1 MKVTLTFNE
10 QRRAAYRQQGLWGDA
25 SLADYW
31 QQTARAMPDKIAVVD
46 NHGATYTYSALDH
59 AASCLANWM
68 LAKGIESGDRIA
80 FQLPGWCEF
89 TVIYLACLK
98 TGAVSVP
105 LLPSWREA
113 ELVWVLN
120 KCQAKMFFAPT
131 LFKQTRPV
139 DLILPL
145 QNQLPQLQQIVGVD
159 KLAPATSSLSLSQ
172 ILADNTPLTT
182 AITTHGDELAAVLF
196 TSGTEGLPK
205 GVMLT
210 HNNILASERAYCAR
224 LNLTWQDVFMMPA
237 PLGHATGFLHGVTA
251 PFLIGARSVLLDIFT
266 PDACLALLEQQRC
279 TCMLGAT
286 PFVYDL
292 LNLLEKQPADLSAL
306 RFFLC
311 GGTTIPKKVARE
323 CQQRGIKLL
332 SVYGST
338 ESSPHAVVNLDDP
351 LPRFM
356 HTDGYAAAG
365 VEIKVVDDARKTYGS
380 TESSPHAVVNLDD
393 PLPRFMHTDG
403 YAAAGVEIK
412 VVDDAR
418 KTLPPGCEGEEASRG
433 PNVFMGYFDEPE
445 LTARALDEE
454 GWYYS
459 GDLCRMDEAGYIKI
473 TGRKK
478 DIIVR
483 GGENISSR
491 EVEDILLQHPK
502 IHDACVVA
510 MPDERLG
517 ERSCAY
523 VVLKAPHHSLS
534 LEEVV
539 AFFSRKRVAK
549 YKYPEHIVVIEKL
562 PRTVSG
568 KIQKFLLRKD
578 IMRRLTQDVCEE
590 IE

>member
-46 NHGATYTYSALDH
+46 NHGASYNYSALDH

-98 TGAVSVP
+98 IGAVSVP

-172 ILADNTPLTT
+172 IIADNTSLTT

-224 LNLTWQDVFMMPA
+224 LNLTWLDVFMMPA

-292 LNLLEKQPADLSAL
+292 LNVLEKQPADLSAL

-323 CQQRGIKLL
+323 CQQLGIKLL

-351 LPRFM
+351 L
-356 HTDGYAAAG
+356 
-365 VEIKVVDDARKTYGS
+365 S
-380 TESSPHAVVNLDD
+380 
-393 PLPRFMHTDG
+393 RFMHTDG

-562 PRTVSG
+562 PRTASG

-578 IMRRLTQDVCEE
+578 IMRRLTQDACEE

>member
-46 NHGATYTYSALDH
+46 NHGASYTYSALDH

-98 TGAVSVP
+98 IGAVSVP

-172 ILADNTPLTT
+172 IIADNTSLTT
-182 AITTHGDELAAVLF
+182 AITTHGDGLAAVLF

-292 LNLLEKQPADLSAL
+292 LNVLEKQPADLSAL

-351 LPRFM
+351 L
-356 HTDGYAAAG
+356 
-365 VEIKVVDDARKTYGS
+365 S
-380 TESSPHAVVNLDD
+380 
-393 PLPRFMHTDG
+393 RFMHTDG

-510 MPDERLG
+510 MSDERLG

-562 PRTVSG
+562 PRTTSG

-578 IMRRLTQDVCEE
+578 IMRRLTQDICEE

>member
-46 NHGATYTYSALDH
+46 NHGASYTYSALDH

-68 LAKGIESGDRIA
+68 LVKGIESGDRIA

-98 TGAVSVP
+98 IGAVSVP

-172 ILADNTPLTT
+172 IIADNTSLTT

-210 HNNILASERAYCAR
+210 HNNILASERAYCVR

-351 LPRFM
+351 L
-356 HTDGYAAAG
+356 
-365 VEIKVVDDARKTYGS
+365 S
-380 TESSPHAVVNLDD
+380 
-393 PLPRFMHTDG
+393 RFMHTDG

-562 PRTVSG
+562 PRTASG

>member
-46 NHGATYTYSALDH
+46 NHGASYNYSALDH

-98 TGAVSVP
+98 IGAVSVP

-120 KCQAKMFFAPT
+120 KCQAKMFFAPM

-172 ILADNTPLTT
+172 IIADNTPLTT

-292 LNLLEKQPADLSAL
+292 LNVLEKQPADLSAL

-323 CQQRGIKLL
+323 CQQLGIKLL

-351 LPRFM
+351 L
-356 HTDGYAAAG
+356 
-365 VEIKVVDDARKTYGS
+365 S
-380 TESSPHAVVNLDD
+380 
-393 PLPRFMHTDG
+393 RFMHTDG

-562 PRTVSG
+562 PRTASG

>member
-46 NHGATYTYSALDH
+46 NHGASYTYSALDH

-98 TGAVSVP
+98 IGAVSVP

-145 QNQLPQLQQIVGVD
+145 QNQLPQLQQLVGVD
-159 KLAPATSSLSLSQ
+159 KLAPATSALSLSQ
-172 ILADNTPLTT
+172 IIADNTPLTT
-182 AITTHGDELAAVLF
+182 AITVHGDELAAVLF

-351 LPRFM
+351 LSRFM

-365 VEIKVVDDARKTYGS
+365 VEIKVVDDA
-380 TESSPHAVVNLDD
+380 H
-393 PLPRFMHTDG
+393 
-403 YAAAGVEIK
+403 
-412 VVDDAR
+412 

-502 IHDACVVA
+502 IHYACVVA

-562 PRTVSG
+562 PRTASG

>member
-1 MKVTLTFNE
+1 MHPTGPHLGPDVLFRESNMKVTLTFNE

-46 NHGATYTYSALDH
+46 NHDASYTYSALDH

-98 TGAVSVP
+98 IGAVSVP

-172 ILADNTPLTT
+172 IIADNTSLTT

-224 LNLTWQDVFMMPA
+224 LNLTWQDVFMIPA

-292 LNLLEKQPADLSAL
+292 LNVLEKQPADLSAL

-351 LPRFM
+351 L
-356 HTDGYAAAG
+356 
-365 VEIKVVDDARKTYGS
+365 S
-380 TESSPHAVVNLDD
+380 
-393 PLPRFMHTDG
+393 RFMHTDG

-562 PRTVSG
+562 PRTASG

>member
-46 NHGATYTYSALDH
+46 NHGASYTYSALDH

-98 TGAVSVP
+98 IGAVSVP

-172 ILADNTPLTT
+172 IIADNTSLTT

-292 LNLLEKQPADLSAL
+292 LNVLEKQPADLSAL

-311 GGTTIPKKVARE
+311 GGTTIPQKVARE

-351 LPRFM
+351 L
-356 HTDGYAAAG
+356 
-365 VEIKVVDDARKTYGS
+365 S
-380 TESSPHAVVNLDD
+380 
-393 PLPRFMHTDG
+393 RFMHTDG

-562 PRTVSG
+562 PRTASG

>member
-46 NHGATYTYSALDH
+46 NHGASYNYSALDH

-98 TGAVSVP
+98 IGAVSVP

-172 ILADNTPLTT
+172 IIADNTPLTT

-292 LNLLEKQPADLSAL
+292 LNVLEKQPADLSAL

-323 CQQRGIKLL
+323 CQQLGIKLL

-351 LPRFM
+351 L
-356 HTDGYAAAG
+356 
-365 VEIKVVDDARKTYGS
+365 S
-380 TESSPHAVVNLDD
+380 
-393 PLPRFMHTDG
+393 RFMHTDG

-562 PRTVSG
+562 PLTASG

>member
-46 NHGATYTYSALDH
+46 NHGASYTYSALDH

-98 TGAVSVP
+98 IGAVSVP
-105 LLPSWREA
+105 LLLSWREA

-172 ILADNTPLTT
+172 IIADNTSLTT

-292 LNLLEKQPADLSAL
+292 LNVLEKQPADLSAL

-351 LPRFM
+351 L
-356 HTDGYAAAG
+356 
-365 VEIKVVDDARKTYGS
+365 S
-380 TESSPHAVVNLDD
+380 
-393 PLPRFMHTDG
+393 RFMHTDG

-562 PRTVSG
+562 PRTASG

>member
-1 MKVTLTFNE
+1 MHPTGPHLGPDVLFRESNMKVTLTFNE

-46 NHGATYTYSALDH
+46 NHGASYTYSALDH

-98 TGAVSVP
+98 IGAVSVP

-172 ILADNTPLTT
+172 IIADNTPLTT

-196 TSGTEGLPK
+196 TSGIEGLPK

-292 LNLLEKQPADLSAL
+292 LNVLEKQPADLSAL

-323 CQQRGIKLL
+323 CQQLGIKLL

-351 LPRFM
+351 L
-356 HTDGYAAAG
+356 
-365 VEIKVVDDARKTYGS
+365 S
-380 TESSPHAVVNLDD
+380 
-393 PLPRFMHTDG
+393 RFMHTDG

-549 YKYPEHIVVIEKL
+549 YKYPEHIVLIEKL
-562 PRTVSG
+562 PRTASG

>member
-46 NHGATYTYSALDH
+46 NHGATYTYSSLDH

-98 TGAVSVP
+98 IGAVSVP

-172 ILADNTPLTT
+172 IIADNIPLTT

-224 LNLTWQDVFMMPA
+224 LNLTWLDVFMMPA

-323 CQQRGIKLL
+323 CQQLGIKLL

-351 LPRFM
+351 LSRFM

-365 VEIKVVDDARKTYGS
+365 VEIKVV
-380 TESSPHAVVNLDD
+380 N
-393 PLPRFMHTDG
+393 
-403 YAAAGVEIK
+403 
-412 VVDDAR
+412 DAR

-562 PRTVSG
+562 PRTASG

-578 IMRRLTQDVCEE
+578 IMRRLTQDACEE

>member
-46 NHGATYTYSALDH
+46 NHGASYTYSALDH

-98 TGAVSVP
+98 IGAVSVP

-172 ILADNTPLTT
+172 IIADNTPLTT
-182 AITTHGDELAAVLF
+182 AITTHGDELAAVMF

-292 LNLLEKQPADLSAL
+292 LNVLEKQPADLSAL

-323 CQQRGIKLL
+323 CQQLGIKLL

-351 LPRFM
+351 L
-356 HTDGYAAAG
+356 
-365 VEIKVVDDARKTYGS
+365 S
-380 TESSPHAVVNLDD
+380 
-393 PLPRFMHTDG
+393 RFMHTDG

-562 PRTVSG
+562 PRTASG

>member
-1 MKVTLTFNE
+1 MHPTGPHLGPDVLSRESKMKVTLTFNE

-46 NHGATYTYSALDH
+46 NHGASYTYSALDH

-98 TGAVSVP
+98 IGAVSVP

-145 QNQLPQLQQIVGVD
+145 QNQLLQLQQIVGVD

-172 ILADNTPLTT
+172 IIAYNTPLTT
-182 AITTHGDELAAVLF
+182 AITVHGDELAAVLF

-292 LNLLEKQPADLSAL
+292 LNLLEKQPAELSAL

-351 LPRFM
+351 L
-356 HTDGYAAAG
+356 
-365 VEIKVVDDARKTYGS
+365 S
-380 TESSPHAVVNLDD
+380 
-393 PLPRFMHTDG
+393 RFMHTDG

-502 IHDACVVA
+502 IHDACVIA

-534 LEEVV
+534 LEDVV

-562 PRTVSG
+562 PRTASG

>member
-46 NHGATYTYSALDH
+46 NHGASYTYSALDH

-98 TGAVSVP
+98 IGAVSVP

-172 ILADNTPLTT
+172 IIADNTSLTT

-210 HNNILASERAYCAR
+210 HNIILASERAYCAR

-292 LNLLEKQPADLSAL
+292 LNVLEKQPADLSAL

-351 LPRFM
+351 L
-356 HTDGYAAAG
+356 
-365 VEIKVVDDARKTYGS
+365 S
-380 TESSPHAVVNLDD
+380 
-393 PLPRFMHTDG
+393 RFMHTDG

-473 TGRKK
+473 TGGKK

-510 MPDERLG
+510 MSDERLG

-562 PRTVSG
+562 PRTTSG

>member
-25 SLADYW
+25 SLVDYW

-46 NHGATYTYSALDH
+46 NHGASYTYSALDH

-98 TGAVSVP
+98 IGAVSVP

-172 ILADNTPLTT
+172 IIADNTSLTT

-210 HNNILASERAYCAR
+210 HNNILASERAYCVR

-237 PLGHATGFLHGVTA
+237 PLGHATGFLHDVTA

-292 LNLLEKQPADLSAL
+292 LNVLEKQPADLSAL

-323 CQQRGIKLL
+323 CQQLGIKLL

-351 LPRFM
+351 L
-356 HTDGYAAAG
+356 
-365 VEIKVVDDARKTYGS
+365 S
-380 TESSPHAVVNLDD
+380 
-393 PLPRFMHTDG
+393 RFMHTDG

-562 PRTVSG
+562 PRTASG

>member
-1 MKVTLTFNE
+1 MKVTLKFNE

-98 TGAVSVP
+98 IGAVSVP

-172 ILADNTPLTT
+172 IIADNIPLTT

-351 LPRFM
+351 L
-356 HTDGYAAAG
+356 
-365 VEIKVVDDARKTYGS
+365 S
-380 TESSPHAVVNLDD
+380 
-393 PLPRFMHTDG
+393 RFMHTDG

-562 PRTVSG
+562 PRTASG

>member
-98 TGAVSVP
+98 IGAVSVP

-172 ILADNTPLTT
+172 IIADNTPLTT
-182 AITTHGDELAAVLF
+182 AITVHGDELAAVLF

-351 LPRFM
+351 L
-356 HTDGYAAAG
+356 
-365 VEIKVVDDARKTYGS
+365 S
-380 TESSPHAVVNLDD
+380 
-393 PLPRFMHTDG
+393 RFMHTDG

-534 LEEVV
+534 LEEMV

-562 PRTVSG
+562 PRTASG

>member
-46 NHGATYTYSALDH
+46 NHGASYTYSAIDH

-98 TGAVSVP
+98 IGAVSVP

-145 QNQLPQLQQIVGVD
+145 QNQLLQLQQIVGVD
-159 KLAPATSSLSLSQ
+159 KLAPATSALSLSQ
-172 ILADNTPLTT
+172 IIADNTPLTM
-182 AITTHGDELAAVLF
+182 AITVHGDELAAVLF

-266 PDACLALLEQQRC
+266 PAACLALLEQQRC

-351 LPRFM
+351 L
-356 HTDGYAAAG
+356 
-365 VEIKVVDDARKTYGS
+365 S
-380 TESSPHAVVNLDD
+380 
-393 PLPRFMHTDG
+393 RFMHTDG

-418 KTLPPGCEGEEASRG
+418 KTLPPGYEGEEASRG

-502 IHDACVVA
+502 IHDACVIA

-534 LEEVV
+534 LEDVV

>member
-46 NHGATYTYSALDH
+46 NHGASYTYSALDH

-98 TGAVSVP
+98 IGAVSVP

-145 QNQLPQLQQIVGVD
+145 QNQLPQLQQLVGVD
-159 KLAPATSSLSLSQ
+159 KLAPATSALSLSQ
-172 ILADNTPLTT
+172 IIADNTPLTT
-182 AITTHGDELAAVLF
+182 AITVHGDELAAVLF

-351 LPRFM
+351 L
-356 HTDGYAAAG
+356 
-365 VEIKVVDDARKTYGS
+365 S
-380 TESSPHAVVNLDD
+380 
-393 PLPRFMHTDG
+393 RFMHTDG

-459 GDLCRMDEAGYIKI
+459 GDLCCMDEAGYIKI

-562 PRTVSG
+562 PRTASG

-578 IMRRLTQDVCEE
+578 IMRRLTQDVCDE

>member
-46 NHGATYTYSALDH
+46 NHGASYTYSALDH

-98 TGAVSVP
+98 IGAVSVP

-172 ILADNTPLTT
+172 IIADNTSLTT

-292 LNLLEKQPADLSAL
+292 LNVLEKQPADLSAL

-351 LPRFM
+351 L
-356 HTDGYAAAG
+356 
-365 VEIKVVDDARKTYGS
+365 S
-380 TESSPHAVVNLDD
+380 
-393 PLPRFMHTDG
+393 RFMHTDG

-510 MPDERLG
+510 MSDERLG

-578 IMRRLTQDVCEE
+578 IMRLLTQDVCEE
-590 IE
+590 IV

>member
-1 MKVTLTFNE
+1 MHPTGPHLGPDVLFRESNMKVTLTFNE

-46 NHGATYTYSALDH
+46 NHGASYTYSALDH

-98 TGAVSVP
+98 IGAVSVP

-172 ILADNTPLTT
+172 IIADNTSLTT

-292 LNLLEKQPADLSAL
+292 LNVLEKQPADLSAL

-351 LPRFM
+351 L
-356 HTDGYAAAG
+356 
-365 VEIKVVDDARKTYGS
+365 S
-380 TESSPHAVVNLDD
+380 
-393 PLPRFMHTDG
+393 RFMHTDG

-502 IHDACVVA
+502 IYDACVVA
-510 MPDERLG
+510 MSDERLG

-562 PRTVSG
+562 PRTTSG

>member
-31 QQTARAMPDKIAVVD
+31 QQTARAMPDKTAVVD
-46 NHGATYTYSALDH
+46 NHGASYTYSALDH

-98 TGAVSVP
+98 IGAVSVP

-172 ILADNTPLTT
+172 IIADNTSLTT

-292 LNLLEKQPADLSAL
+292 LNVLEKQPADLSAL

-351 LPRFM
+351 L
-356 HTDGYAAAG
+356 
-365 VEIKVVDDARKTYGS
+365 S
-380 TESSPHAVVNLDD
+380 
-393 PLPRFMHTDG
+393 RFMHTDG

-510 MPDERLG
+510 MSDERLG

-562 PRTVSG
+562 PRTTSG

>member
-46 NHGATYTYSALDH
+46 NHGASYTYSALDH

-98 TGAVSVP
+98 IGAVSVP

-172 ILADNTPLTT
+172 IIADNTSLTT

-292 LNLLEKQPADLSAL
+292 LNVLEKQPADLSAL

-323 CQQRGIKLL
+323 CQQLGIKLL

-351 LPRFM
+351 L
-356 HTDGYAAAG
+356 
-365 VEIKVVDDARKTYGS
+365 S
-380 TESSPHAVVNLDD
+380 
-393 PLPRFMHTDG
+393 RFMHTDG

-473 TGRKK
+473 TGGKK

-510 MPDERLG
+510 MSDERLG

-562 PRTVSG
+562 PRTTSG

>member
-1 MKVTLTFNE
+1 
-10 QRRAAYRQQGLWGDA
+10 
-25 SLADYW
+25 
-31 QQTARAMPDKIAVVD
+31 
-46 NHGATYTYSALDH
+46 
-59 AASCLANWM
+59 
-68 LAKGIESGDRIA
+68 
-80 FQLPGWCEF
+80 
-89 TVIYLACLK
+89 
-98 TGAVSVP
+98 
-105 LLPSWREA
+105 
-113 ELVWVLN
+113 
-120 KCQAKMFFAPT
+120 
-131 LFKQTRPV
+131 
-139 DLILPL
+139 
-145 QNQLPQLQQIVGVD
+145 
-159 KLAPATSSLSLSQ
+159 
-172 ILADNTPLTT
+172 
-182 AITTHGDELAAVLF
+182 
-196 TSGTEGLPK
+196 
-205 GVMLT
+205 
-210 HNNILASERAYCAR
+210 
-224 LNLTWQDVFMMPA
+224 
-237 PLGHATGFLHGVTA
+237 
-251 PFLIGARSVLLDIFT
+251 
-266 PDACLALLEQQRC
+266 
-279 TCMLGAT
+279 
-286 PFVYDL
+286 
-292 LNLLEKQPADLSAL
+292 
-306 RFFLC
+306 
-311 GGTTIPKKVARE
+311 
-323 CQQRGIKLL
+323 
-332 SVYGST
+332 
-338 ESSPHAVVNLDDP
+338 
-351 LPRFM
+351 
-356 HTDGYAAAG
+356 
-365 VEIKVVDDARKTYGS
+365 
-380 TESSPHAVVNLDD
+380 
-393 PLPRFMHTDG
+393 MHTDG

-523 VVLKAPHHSLS
+523 IVLKAPHHSLS

-562 PRTVSG
+562 PRTASG

>member
-46 NHGATYTYSALDH
+46 NHGASYTYSALDH

-98 TGAVSVP
+98 IGAVSVP

-172 ILADNTPLTT
+172 IIADNTPLTT

-205 GVMLT
+205 GVVLT

-251 PFLIGARSVLLDIFT
+251 PLLIGARSVLLDIFT

-292 LNLLEKQPADLSAL
+292 LNLVEKQPADLSAL

-351 LPRFM
+351 L
-356 HTDGYAAAG
+356 
-365 VEIKVVDDARKTYGS
+365 S
-380 TESSPHAVVNLDD
+380 
-393 PLPRFMHTDG
+393 RFMHTDG

-418 KTLPPGCEGEEASRG
+418 KTLLPGCEGEEASRG

-562 PRTVSG
+562 PRTASG

>member
-46 NHGATYTYSALDH
+46 NHGASYTYSALDH

-98 TGAVSVP
+98 IGAVSVP

-172 ILADNTPLTT
+172 IIADNTSLTT

-292 LNLLEKQPADLSAL
+292 LNVLEKQPADLSAL
-306 RFFLC
+306 GFFLC

-351 LPRFM
+351 L
-356 HTDGYAAAG
+356 
-365 VEIKVVDDARKTYGS
+365 S
-380 TESSPHAVVNLDD
+380 
-393 PLPRFMHTDG
+393 RFMHTDG

-510 MPDERLG
+510 MSDERLG

-562 PRTVSG
+562 PRTTSG

>member
-46 NHGATYTYSALDH
+46 NHGASYTYSALDH

-98 TGAVSVP
+98 IGAVSVP

-172 ILADNTPLTT
+172 IIADNIPLTT

-323 CQQRGIKLL
+323 CQQLGIKLL

-351 LPRFM
+351 L
-356 HTDGYAAAG
+356 
-365 VEIKVVDDARKTYGS
+365 S
-380 TESSPHAVVNLDD
+380 
-393 PLPRFMHTDG
+393 RFMHTDG

-562 PRTVSG
+562 PRTTSG

>member
-46 NHGATYTYSALDH
+46 NHGASYTYSALDH

-98 TGAVSVP
+98 IGAVSVP

-172 ILADNTPLTT
+172 IIADNTPLTT

-196 TSGTEGLPK
+196 TSGTDGLPK

-292 LNLLEKQPADLSAL
+292 LNVLEKQPADLSAL

-323 CQQRGIKLL
+323 CQQLGIKLL

-351 LPRFM
+351 L
-356 HTDGYAAAG
+356 
-365 VEIKVVDDARKTYGS
+365 S
-380 TESSPHAVVNLDD
+380 
-393 PLPRFMHTDG
+393 RFMHTDG

-502 IHDACVVA
+502 IHDACVVV

-562 PRTVSG
+562 PRTASG

>member
-46 NHGATYTYSALDH
+46 NHGASYTYSALDH

-98 TGAVSVP
+98 IGAVSVP

-172 ILADNTPLTT
+172 IIADNTPLTT

-351 LPRFM
+351 L
-356 HTDGYAAAG
+356 
-365 VEIKVVDDARKTYGS
+365 S
-380 TESSPHAVVNLDD
+380 
-393 PLPRFMHTDG
+393 RFMHTDG

-534 LEEVV
+534 LEDVV

-562 PRTVSG
+562 PRTASG

-578 IMRRLTQDVCEE
+578 ILQRLEQTCVEA
-590 IE
+590 

>member
-1 MKVTLTFNE
+1 MHPTGPHLGPDVLFRESNMKVTLTFNE

-46 NHGATYTYSALDH
+46 NHGASYTYSALDH

-98 TGAVSVP
+98 IGAVSVP

-172 ILADNTPLTT
+172 IIADNTPLTT

-266 PDACLALLEQQRC
+266 PDAYLALLEQQRC

-292 LNLLEKQPADLSAL
+292 LNVLEKQPADLSAL

-311 GGTTIPKKVARE
+311 GGTTIPKKVACE
-323 CQQRGIKLL
+323 CQQLGIKLL

-351 LPRFM
+351 L
-356 HTDGYAAAG
+356 
-365 VEIKVVDDARKTYGS
+365 S
-380 TESSPHAVVNLDD
+380 
-393 PLPRFMHTDG
+393 RFMHTDG

-562 PRTVSG
+562 PRTASG

>member
-1 MKVTLTFNE
+1 MHPTGPHLGPDVLFRESNMKVTLTFNE

-46 NHGATYTYSALDH
+46 NHGASYTYSALDH

-98 TGAVSVP
+98 IGAVSVP

-172 ILADNTPLTT
+172 IIADNSPLTT

-292 LNLLEKQPADLSAL
+292 LNVLEKQPADLSAL

-323 CQQRGIKLL
+323 CQQLGIKLL

-351 LPRFM
+351 L
-356 HTDGYAAAG
+356 
-365 VEIKVVDDARKTYGS
+365 S
-380 TESSPHAVVNLDD
+380 
-393 PLPRFMHTDG
+393 RFMHTDG

-502 IHDACVVA
+502 IHDACVVV

-562 PRTVSG
+562 PRTASG

>member
-46 NHGATYTYSALDH
+46 NHGASYTYSALDH

-98 TGAVSVP
+98 IGAVSVP

-120 KCQAKMFFAPT
+120 KCKAKMFFAPT

-172 ILADNTPLTT
+172 IIADNTPLTT

-351 LPRFM
+351 L
-356 HTDGYAAAG
+356 
-365 VEIKVVDDARKTYGS
+365 S
-380 TESSPHAVVNLDD
+380 
-393 PLPRFMHTDG
+393 RFMHTDG

-445 LTARALDEE
+445 LTARAMDEE

-562 PRTVSG
+562 PRTASG

-578 IMRRLTQDVCEE
+578 IVQRLEQSCVEA
-590 IE
+590 

>member
-46 NHGATYTYSALDH
+46 NHGASYTYSALDH

-98 TGAVSVP
+98 IGAVSVP

-172 ILADNTPLTT
+172 IIADNTPLTT

-351 LPRFM
+351 LSRFM
-356 HTDGYAAAG
+356 HTA
-365 VEIKVVDDARKTYGS
+365 
-380 TESSPHAVVNLDD
+380 
-393 PLPRFMHTDG
+393 G

-562 PRTVSG
+562 PRTASG

>member
-46 NHGATYTYSALDH
+46 NHGASYTYSALDH

-98 TGAVSVP
+98 IGAVSVP

-145 QNQLPQLQQIVGVD
+145 QNQLPQLQQLVGVD
-159 KLAPATSSLSLSQ
+159 KLAPATSALSLSQ
-172 ILADNTPLTT
+172 IIADNTPLTT
-182 AITTHGDELAAVLF
+182 AITVHGDELAAVLF

-332 SVYGST
+332 SV
-338 ESSPHAVVNLDDP
+338 
-351 LPRFM
+351 
-356 HTDGYAAAG
+356 
-365 VEIKVVDDARKTYGS
+365 YGS

>member
-31 QQTARAMPDKIAVVD
+31 QQTARAMPDKITVVD
-46 NHGATYTYSALDH
+46 NHGASYTYSALDH

-98 TGAVSVP
+98 IGAVSVP

-120 KCQAKMFFAPT
+120 KCQAKMFFAPP

-172 ILADNTPLTT
+172 IIADNIPLTT

-224 LNLTWQDVFMMPA
+224 LNLTWLDVFMMPA

-323 CQQRGIKLL
+323 CQQRSIKLL

-338 ESSPHAVVNLDDP
+338 ESSPHAVVNLDNS
-351 LPRFM
+351 L
-356 HTDGYAAAG
+356 
-365 VEIKVVDDARKTYGS
+365 S
-380 TESSPHAVVNLDD
+380 
-393 PLPRFMHTDG
+393 RFMHTDG

-534 LEEVV
+534 LEEMA

-562 PRTVSG
+562 PRTASD

-578 IMRRLTQDVCEE
+578 IIRRLTQDVCEE

>member
-46 NHGATYTYSALDH
+46 NHGASYTYSALDH

-172 ILADNTPLTT
+172 IIADNTSLTT

-292 LNLLEKQPADLSAL
+292 LNVLEKQPADLSAL

-332 SVYGST
+332 CVYGST

-351 LPRFM
+351 L
-356 HTDGYAAAG
+356 
-365 VEIKVVDDARKTYGS
+365 S
-380 TESSPHAVVNLDD
+380 
-393 PLPRFMHTDG
+393 RFMHTDG

-562 PRTVSG
+562 PRTASG

>member
-1 MKVTLTFNE
+1 MHPTGPHLGPDVLFRESNMKVTLTFNE

-46 NHGATYTYSALDH
+46 NHGASYTYSALDH

-68 LAKGIESGDRIA
+68 LAKGIKSGDRIA

-98 TGAVSVP
+98 IGAVSVP

-172 ILADNTPLTT
+172 IIADNTSLTT

-292 LNLLEKQPADLSAL
+292 LNVLEKQPADLSAL

-351 LPRFM
+351 LS
-356 HTDGYAAAG
+356 H
-365 VEIKVVDDARKTYGS
+365 
-380 TESSPHAVVNLDD
+380 
-393 PLPRFMHTDG
+393 FMHTDG

-510 MPDERLG
+510 MSDERLG

-562 PRTVSG
+562 PRTTSG

>member
-46 NHGATYTYSALDH
+46 NHGASYTYSALDH

-98 TGAVSVP
+98 IGAVSVP

-172 ILADNTPLTT
+172 IIADNTPLTT

-323 CQQRGIKLL
+323 CQQRGFKLL

-351 LPRFM
+351 L
-356 HTDGYAAAG
+356 
-365 VEIKVVDDARKTYGS
+365 S
-380 TESSPHAVVNLDD
+380 
-393 PLPRFMHTDG
+393 RFMHTDG

-562 PRTVSG
+562 PRTASG

>member
-46 NHGATYTYSALDH
+46 NHGASYTYSALDH

-98 TGAVSVP
+98 IGAVSVP

-172 ILADNTPLTT
+172 IIADNTSLTT

-292 LNLLEKQPADLSAL
+292 LNVLEKQPADLSAL

-338 ESSPHAVVNLDDP
+338 ESSPQAVVNLDDP
-351 LPRFM
+351 L
-356 HTDGYAAAG
+356 
-365 VEIKVVDDARKTYGS
+365 S
-380 TESSPHAVVNLDD
+380 
-393 PLPRFMHTDG
+393 RFMHTDG

-510 MPDERLG
+510 MSDERLG

-562 PRTVSG
+562 PRTTSG